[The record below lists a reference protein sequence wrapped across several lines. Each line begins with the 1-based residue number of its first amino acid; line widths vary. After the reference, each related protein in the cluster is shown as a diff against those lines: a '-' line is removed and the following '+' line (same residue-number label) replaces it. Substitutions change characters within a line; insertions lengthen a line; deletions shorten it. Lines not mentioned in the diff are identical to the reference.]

1 VNGSKHSPNLICHLF
16 GNVTLICY
24 CCSQIF
30 ELCHVFI
37 GFISYLYVGS
47 LAQVTQKKTLY
58 IFNHEVHQRNQYF
71 FKHWTLQSFSYV
83 QLISTLPPL
92 VAQLFYT
99 PLFTVKNIKWQ
110 IFTAIHPLLIFN
122 LQQIYDPLGTE
133 SLSSQVKWPGC
144 EDDFSLPTTAEVK
157 NACKYTSTPPIRLHG
172 MVLVKK
178 RDLTLRFNS

>member
-1 VNGSKHSPNLICHLF
+1 
-16 GNVTLICY
+16 
-24 CCSQIF
+24 
-30 ELCHVFI
+30 
-37 GFISYLYVGS
+37 
-47 LAQVTQKKTLY
+47 
-58 IFNHEVHQRNQYF
+58 
-71 FKHWTLQSFSYV
+71 
-83 QLISTLPPL
+83 

-157 NACKYTSTPPIRLHG
+157 NACKYTSTPPCVFMMWYLSTQALSLQIYVTNCSKSARTQVQSYDDHFLLTISYHYNKEKVISIRAT
-172 MVLVKK
+172 VKIFK
-178 RDLTLRFNS
+178 NNTFSFLPLIPEACHPEFVV